1 MCKICI
7 FAGTTEA
14 RRFVELLSTQPVSV
28 TACVA
33 TEYGETLLP
42 KGGNVTVR
50 SGRIPVDGII
60 QMLSDTKF
68 DLVIDATHPYAA
80 SITESVARAC
90 AETGTEYLRL
100 LREESDKVSDFTCV
114 LNAEAA
120 ALFLSKTDGNILLTT
135 GSKELAL
142 YQPLSGFSERV
153 WARVLPIASSLEAC
167 TQAGLP
173 SSHVFAMQGP
183 FSEDMNAAMLRSI
196 QARWLVT
203 KDGGAPGGFEE
214 KASAAKKAGARL
226 VVIGRPPEQEAGA
239 DLTQTVTMLCER
251 FGLCPAPEIYLAGIG
266 PGSEDAQTHSV
277 RDAIRRAECLI
288 GARRMLDAVAR
299 PGQQTCAA
307 IAPDDIAAAIHARP
321 DCRVFTVVLS
331 GDTGFF
337 SGAKKL
343 LPLLSGCKVTTLPGL
358 SSMSYLCARLGV
370 SYDDAAVVS
379 LHGRAHDIARAVRAN
394 HKVFALVGGDGGM
407 QALCSRLAE
416 AGLSEVRVHVGER
429 LSYPDERI
437 TSGTA
442 AELAARSFDKLSVA
456 LIENAHPDA
465 VVTHGLPDEAFLRGA
480 GEGGVV
486 PMTKSEVRA
495 VALSQLRLTERAV
508 CYDIGAGTG
517 SVAIEMALQAKHGHV
532 YAVERRDDAVELLKK
547 NQAAFHVENL
557 TVVSGTAP
565 EACRDLP
572 APTHVFIGGS
582 AGNLRDILSMLLAK
596 NPHVRIVA
604 TAVSLESI
612 AELTA
617 CMKDF
622 DFTEAEAV
630 SVQIARGK
638 KAGSYHLMAGQ
649 NPVYIFTMQSEEK
662 L

>member
-1 MCKICI
+1 MYKICV
-7 FAGTTEA
+7 FGGTTEG
-14 RRFVELLSTQPVSV
+14 RELVEFLNAQPCEV

-33 TEYGETLLP
+33 TEYGQALLP
-42 KGGNVTVR
+42 EAERLTVSAR
-50 SGRIPVDGII
+50 RLPADEIKALLTDRH
-60 QMLSDTKF
+60 F

-80 SITESVARAC
+80 SITKSIARAC
-90 AETGTEYLRL
+90 AETGVERWRL
-100 LREESDKVSDFTCV
+100 LRGASDAPEDAVFVESTEK
-114 LNAEAA
+114 AIE
-120 ALFLSKTDGNILLTT
+120 FLDQTEGNILLTT
-135 GSKELAL
+135 GSKELKA
-142 YQPLSGFSERV
+142 YSQIKDFAERV
-153 WARVLPIASSLEAC
+153 YARVLPLDASLALCREAGV
-167 TQAGLP
+167 QP
-173 SSHVFAMQGP
+173 SHILAMQGP
-183 FSEDMNAAMLRSI
+183 FSEEMDTAMLRAVS
-196 QARWLVT
+196 AKWLVT
-203 KDGGAPGGFEE
+203 KDGGEAGGF
-214 KASAAKKAGARL
+214 AAKVAAARKAGANVL
-226 VVIGRPPEQEAGA
+226 VIGRPKQREGKSFSQVLDSLE
-239 DLTQTVTMLCER
+239 CR
-251 FGLCPAPEIYLAGIG
+251 FGFRFAQSVKIVGIG
-266 PGSEDAQTHSV
+266 PGS
-277 RDAIRRAECLI
+277 RDAMTQEARRAIEEADCLI
-288 GARRMLDAVAR
+288 GARRMLDAAAR
-299 PGQQTCAA
+299 GGQKTYAA
-307 IAPDDIAAAIHARP
+307 IAPQEIADFIHAHCEYRQSA
-321 DCRVFTVVLS
+321 VVMS

-337 SGAKKL
+337 SGTRKL
-343 LPLLSGCKVTTLPGL
+343 LPLLSDCEVSVLPGL
-358 SSMSYLCARLGV
+358 SSLSYLCAKLQT
-370 SYDDAAVVS
+370 SYEDVHVVS
-379 LHGRAHDIARAVRAN
+379 LHGRAHDITTDVRA
-394 HKVFALVGGDGGM
+394 HARVFALVGGENGVNG
-407 QALCSRLAE
+407 LCRTLAE
-416 AGLSEVRVHVGER
+416 NGLGTVTVSVGEQ
-429 LSYPDERI
+429 LSYEDETI
-437 TSGTA
+437 TTGM
-442 AELAARSFDKLSVA
+442 AEELQSKAFAPLSAV
-456 LIENAHPDA
+456 LIENDHPDA
-465 VVTHGLPDEAFLRGA
+465 IVTHGLPDEAFLRGA

-495 VALSQLRLTERAV
+495 VALSKLRLTERAV

>member
-14 RRFVELLSTQPVSV
+14 RRLVELLSTQPVSV

-42 KGGNVTVR
+42 EGGNVTVR

-60 QMLSDTKF
+60 QMLSDTKY

-100 LREESDKVSDFTCV
+100 LREASEQAEDALCV
-114 LNAEAA
+114 ADAEEAA
-120 ALFLSKTDGNILLTT
+120 ALLSKKEGNILLTT
-135 GSKELAL
+135 GSKDLKI
-142 YQPLSGFSERV
+142 YRKIKGFRERV
-153 WARVLPIASSLEAC
+153 YARVLPLDASLALCREAGVE
-167 TQAGLP
+167 T
-173 SSHVFAMQGP
+173 SHILAMQGP
-183 FSEDMNAAMLRSI
+183 FSEEMDEAMLRAVSA
-196 QARWLVT
+196 QWLVT
-203 KDGGAPGGFEE
+203 KDGGEAGGF
-214 KASAAKKAGARL
+214 AAKAAAARKAGAQLL
-226 VVIGRPPEQEAGA
+226 VVGRPKQRDGKTFSQVL
-239 DLTQTVTMLCER
+239 DLLAAR
-251 FGLCPAPEIYLAGIG
+251 FGCAFRPEVRIIGIG
-266 PGSEDAQTHSV
+266 PGSREMMTREV
-277 RDAIRRAECLI
+277 CRAIEEADCLI
-288 GARRMLDAVAR
+288 GAQRMLDAAAREGQKTFAAVA
-299 PGQQTCAA
+299 PQE
-307 IAPDDIAAAIHARP
+307 IADHIHAHREY
-321 DCRVFTVVLS
+321 RRSAVVMS

-337 SGAKKL
+337 SGTRKL
-343 LPLLSGCKVTTLPGL
+343 LPLLSDCEVDVLPGL
-358 SSMSYLCARLGV
+358 SSLACLCAKLQT
-370 SYDDAAVVS
+370 SYEDVHVVS
-379 LHGRAHDIARAVRAN
+379 LHGRAHDITADVRA
-394 HKVFALVGGDGGM
+394 HARVFALVGGENGVNG
-407 QALCSRLAE
+407 LCRTLAE
-416 AGLSEVRVHVGER
+416 NGLGTVTVSVGEQ
-429 LSYPDERI
+429 LSYEDETI
-437 TSGTA
+437 TTGM
-442 AELAARSFDKLSVA
+442 AEELQSKAFAPLSAV
-456 LIENAHPDA
+456 LIENDHPDA
-465 VVTHGLPDEAFLRGA
+465 IVTHGLPDEAFLRGA
-480 GEGGVV
+480 GEGGIV

-495 VALSQLRLTERAV
+495 VALSKLRLTERAV

-557 TVVSGTAP
+557 TVISGTAP

-622 DFTEAEAV
+622 AFTEAEAV

-638 KAGSYHLMAGQ
+638 KAGSYHLMTGQ

>member
-1 MCKICI
+1 MCEICI

-14 RRFVELLSTQPVSV
+14 RRLVELLSTQPVSV

-42 KGGNVTVR
+42 EGSNVTVR

-68 DLVIDATHPYAA
+68 DLVIDATHPYAV

-135 GSKELAL
+135 GSKDLKT
-142 YQPLSGFSERV
+142 YSKVKGFTDRAY
-153 WARVLPIASSLEAC
+153 ARVLPLDASLALCREAGV
-167 TQAGLP
+167 QP
-173 SSHVFAMQGP
+173 SHILAMQGP
-183 FSEDMNAAMLRSI
+183 FSEDLLVQEGRNAVLAFTVAA
-196 QARWLVT
+196 AR
-203 KDGGAPGGFEE
+203 
-214 KASAAKKAGARL
+214 KAGANVL
-226 VVIGRPPEQEAGA
+226 VIGRPKQREGKSFSQVL
-239 DLTQTVTMLCER
+239 DSLDRR
-251 FGLCPAPEIYLAGIG
+251 FGFRFAQSVKIVGIG
-266 PGSEDAQTHSV
+266 PGS
-277 RDAIRRAECLI
+277 RDAMTQEARRAIEEADCLI
-288 GARRMLDAVAR
+288 GARRMLDAAAR
-299 PGQQTCAA
+299 GGQKTYAA
-307 IAPDDIAAAIHARP
+307 IAPQEIADFIHAHCEYRQSA
-321 DCRVFTVVLS
+321 VVMS

-337 SGAKKL
+337 SGTRKL
-343 LPLLSGCKVTTLPGL
+343 LPLLSDCEVSVLPGL
-358 SSMSYLCARLGV
+358 SSLSCLCAKLQT
-370 SYDDAAVVS
+370 SYEDVHVVS
-379 LHGRAHDIARAVRAN
+379 LHGRAHDITADVRA
-394 HKVFALVGGDGGM
+394 HARVFALVGGENGVNG
-407 QALCSRLAE
+407 LCRTLAE
-416 AGLSEVRVHVGER
+416 SGLGTVTVSVGER
-429 LSYPDERI
+429 LSYEDETI
-437 TSGTA
+437 TTGM
-442 AELAARSFDKLSVA
+442 AEELQSKAFAPLSAV
-456 LIENAHPDA
+456 LIENDHPDA
-465 VVTHGLPDEAFLRGA
+465 IVTHGLPDEAFLRGA

-495 VALSQLRLTERAV
+495 VALSKLRLTERAV

-617 CMKDF
+617 CVKDF
-622 DFTEAEAV
+622 AFTEAEAV
-630 SVQIARGK
+630 SVQIAHGK
-638 KAGSYHLMAGQ
+638 KAGPYHLMTGQ

-662 L
+662 P

>member
-1 MCKICI
+1 MYKICV
-7 FAGTTEA
+7 FGGTTEG
-14 RRFVELLSTQPVSV
+14 RELVEFLNAQPCEV

-33 TEYGETLLP
+33 TEYGQALLP

-80 SITESVARAC
+80 SITKSIARAC
-90 AETGTEYLRL
+90 AETGVERWRL
-100 LREESDKVSDFTCV
+100 LRGASDAPEDAVFVESTEK
-114 LNAEAA
+114 AIE
-120 ALFLSKTDGNILLTT
+120 FLDQTEGNILLTT
-135 GSKELAL
+135 GSKELKA
-142 YQPLSGFSERV
+142 YSQIKDFAERV
-153 WARVLPIASSLEAC
+153 YARVLPLEDSLVLCREAGVK
-167 TQAGLP
+167 AAHIL
-173 SSHVFAMQGP
+173 AMQGP
-183 FSEDMNAAMLRSI
+183 FSEEMNTAMLRAI
-196 QARWLVT
+196 GAKWLVT
-203 KDGGAPGGFEE
+203 KDGGAAGGFAE
-214 KASAAKKAGARL
+214 KAAAAAKTGVRL
-226 VVIGRPPEQEAGA
+226 LVIGRPAEADGIG
-239 DLTQTVTMLCER
+239 LSETVARLCAR
-251 FGLCPAPEIYLAGIG
+251 FSFGRVPHVCVVGIG
-266 PGSEDAQTHSV
+266 PGSEAAQTGEV
-277 RDAIRRAECLI
+277 RAAIEHTDCLI
-288 GARRMLDAVAR
+288 GAARMLEVAAR
-299 PGQQTCAA
+299 PGQLRVAA
-307 IAPDDIAAAIHARP
+307 IAPDAIAAAIAAHP
-321 DCRVFTVVLS
+321 ECSNFTVLMS

-337 SGAKKL
+337 SGTKKL
-343 LPLLSGCKVTTLPGL
+343 LPLLPNCHVRVLPGL
-358 SSMSYLCARLGV
+358 SSMSYLCARLGKC
-370 SYDDAAVVS
+370 YEEAVPVS
-379 LHGRAHDIARAVRAN
+379 LHGREHDIAADVRAQET
-394 HKVFALVGGDGGM
+394 VFALVGGENGVNG
-407 QALCSRLAE
+407 LCRTLAE
-416 AGLSEVRVHVGER
+416 NGLGTVTVSVGEQ
-429 LSYPDERI
+429 LSYEDETI
-437 TSGTA
+437 TTGM
-442 AELAARSFDKLSVA
+442 AEELQSKAFAPLSAV
-456 LIENAHPDA
+456 LIENDHPDA
-465 VVTHGLPDEAFLRGA
+465 IVTHGLPDEAFLRGA

-495 VALSQLRLTERAV
+495 VALSKLRLTERAV